1 MMKLTKA
8 RSQDWFKSPSM
19 LGHIWAKESV
29 VELENICTKY
39 GKTNI
44 QKKIINEIVKPLY
57 TWNEVN
63 SLTKKDIGL
72 LRYALKNSSTKTMN
86 QILNHHLNKI
96 GYLKS
101 NLTRFLEYLAVCEDE
116 NTFIKNQMSGYSMFM
131 GKEDAL
137 ERSKEYVK
145 QLKERTSV

>member
-1 MMKLTKA
+1 MKMTKA
-8 RSQDWFKSPSM
+8 RSQDWFKNPQM
-19 LGHIWAKESV
+19 TGHIWAKEIV
-29 VELENICTKY
+29 VELESICTKY
-39 GKTNI
+39 GKTKI
-44 QKKIINEIVKPLY
+44 QKSIINKIVKPLY

-72 LRYALKNSSTKTMN
+72 LRYALKNSSSKKMN

-116 NTFIKNQMSGYSMFM
+116 NTFVKNLVFGYSMFM
-131 GKEDAL
+131 GKDEAI
-137 ERSKEYVK
+137 ERSQEYVK
-145 QLKERTSV
+145 LTKERK